1 MKIAFY
7 IDEMNY
13 RGVANSTYQYA
24 FNNQKILKNK
34 SIIFYNNK
42 NYRNKIDVIKKF
54 KKEFKTYGISH
65 FKKIEKSKI
74 KNIDFIYVQKGGK
87 KDTWVS
93 TKIKTLVH
101 SIYPQKIDQ
110 IHGFKYILCS
120 EWLSKE
126 FYNYKIPYVPYMVN
140 VERTKKSLIKNLKI
154 NKNFTVFGCHGGE
167 SSFDIQFVK
176 DVIKKVVHH
185 REDIVFL
192 FLNINKFYNH
202 PRVIFLKGT
211 SNENYKKKFLNTC
224 DAMIYGRSLGESFGL
239 ACAEFASQGKKI
251 FSYKFNRH
259 RSHVFDSI
267 QGLFEE
273 YYSFNSLFKKL
284 IKFKKNKRNKFLN
297 YKYKNYS
304 SAKVMRVFNKV
315 FLKSKEKK
323 DINLLDYLINLR
335 GRFIMNSLYLMH
347 KLYHHYYKFFYPKI

>member
-93 TKIKTLVH
+93 SKIKTLVH

-140 VERTKKSLIKNLKI
+140 VERTKKSLQQRS
-154 NKNFTVFGCHGGE
+154 GE
-167 SSFDIQFVK
+167 HKRSFFCC
-176 DVIKKVVHH
+176 
-185 REDIVFL
+185 
-192 FLNINKFYNH
+192 N
-202 PRVIFLKGT
+202 
-211 SNENYKKKFLNTC
+211 
-224 DAMIYGRSLGESFGL
+224 
-239 ACAEFASQGKKI
+239 
-251 FSYKFNRH
+251 
-259 RSHVFDSI
+259 
-267 QGLFEE
+267 
-273 YYSFNSLFKKL
+273 
-284 IKFKKNKRNKFLN
+284 
-297 YKYKNYS
+297 
-304 SAKVMRVFNKV
+304 
-315 FLKSKEKK
+315 
-323 DINLLDYLINLR
+323 
-335 GRFIMNSLYLMH
+335 
-347 KLYHHYYKFFYPKI
+347 